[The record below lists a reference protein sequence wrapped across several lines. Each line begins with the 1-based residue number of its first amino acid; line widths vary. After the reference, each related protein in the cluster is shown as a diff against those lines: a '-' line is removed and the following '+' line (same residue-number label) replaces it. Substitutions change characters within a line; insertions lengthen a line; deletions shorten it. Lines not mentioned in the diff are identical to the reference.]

1 MWDIW
6 GENSAKTVYLWQ
18 NLIFW
23 DEMSTSP
30 QSTPAIKLLPALF
43 GSFGIQLWYILLP
56 AYFFF
61 FMTAVY
67 QPFGMATALD
77 MGRGLFYF
85 NTTMLMCIILV
96 TLLLTRLLF
105 WGIFRKGQPNWLGYC
120 FWCFGELSLVAY
132 FMALYLCLMGG
143 AVTPYFTEVAT
154 CLQYSFLI
162 LFYPYFGITVVCAI
176 IGYRIGQ
183 PDEEVIAKDHIRFTD
198 SNNQVRIVL
207 AAKSILFIRTED
219 NYVKIHY
226 LDNGKVKD
234 YLLRATMN
242 SIAPLVE
249 PHNLFRCQRSWFVN
263 LSHIVALRKDP
274 EDLITV
280 ELDAA
285 GIKIPVSRAVYRD
298 LSARL

>member
-1 MWDIW
+1 MTTKTQ
-6 GENSAKTVYLWQ
+6 SATGLKSVP
-18 NLIFW
+18 
-23 DEMSTSP
+23 D
-30 QSTPAIKLLPALF
+30 LL
-43 GSFGIQLWYILLP
+43 GSFGVQLWYILLP

-61 FMTAVY
+61 FMVTVY
-67 QPFGMATALD
+67 RPFGMEEALD

-96 TLLLTRLLF
+96 SQLITRLIF
-105 WGIFRKGQPNWLGYC
+105 WGIFKSVQRNWLGYI
-120 FWCFGELSLVAY
+120 FWCFGELSVVTY
-132 FMALYLCLMGG
+132 FMALYLCLVGG
-143 AVTPYFTEVAT
+143 AVTPYFTEVAI

-162 LFYPYFGITVVCAI
+162 LTYPYFGITVICVLI
-176 IGYRIGQ
+176 SDRLPGKE
-183 PDEEVIAKDHIRFTD
+183 EEVAKDHIRFAD

-207 AAKSILFIRTED
+207 ASKSILFIRAED

-249 PHNLFRCQRSWFVN
+249 PHNLFRCQRSWYVN

-274 EDLITV
+274 DDMITV
-280 ELDAA
+280 ELDTE
-285 GIKIPVSRAVYRD
+285 GITIPVSRVVYRD

>member
-1 MWDIW
+1 M
-6 GENSAKTVYLWQ
+6 SAK
-18 NLIFW
+18 
-23 DEMSTSP
+23 P
-30 QSTPAIKLLPALF
+30 QSTPSLKRVPDIF
-43 GSFGIQLWYILLP
+43 GTFSFQLWYILLP

-61 FMTAVY
+61 FMVAVY
-67 QPFGMATALD
+67 RPFEMEQALD

-85 NTTMLMCIILV
+85 NTTMLMCIIVV
-96 TLLLTRLLF
+96 TLLLLRLLF
-105 WGIFRKGQPNWLGYC
+105 WGIFRNSQRNWLGYF
-120 FWCFGELSLVAY
+120 FWCFGEITVINY

-143 AVTPYFTEVAT
+143 AVTPYFTQVAI

-162 LFYPYFGITVVCAI
+162 LFYPYFGITVVCALI
-176 IGYRIGQ
+176 SSGSE
-183 PDEEVIAKDHIRFTD
+183 PEEEVAKDHIRFVD

-207 AAKSILFIRTED
+207 AAKSILFIRAED

-226 LDNGKVKD
+226 LDNGKMKD

-249 PHNLFRCQRSWFVN
+249 PHGLFRCQRSWFVN

-274 EDLITV
+274 DDMYTV
-280 ELDAA
+280 ELDTD
-285 GIKIPVSRAVYRD
+285 GISIPVSRALYRD

>member
-1 MWDIW
+1 M
-6 GENSAKTVYLWQ
+6 SAKTQ
-18 NLIFW
+18 SATNLK
-23 DEMSTSP
+23 TL
-30 QSTPAIKLLPALF
+30 PAIF
-43 GSFGIQLWYILLP
+43 GSFGTQLWYILLS

-61 FMTAVY
+61 FVVAVY
-67 QPFGMATALD
+67 RPFEMSEALD

-105 WGIFRKGQPNWLGYC
+105 WGLFRHLQRNWLGYS
-120 FWCFGELSLVAY
+120 FWCFGEISVVTY

-143 AVTPYFTEVAT
+143 AVTPYFQQVAI

-162 LFYPYFGITVVCAI
+162 LVYPYFGVTVICVL
-176 IGYRIGQ
+176 IGAKDQ
-183 PDEEVIAKDHIRFTD
+183 EDEAEASKDHIRFAD

-207 AAKSILFIRTED
+207 AAKSILFIRAED

-274 EDLITV
+274 DDLITV
-280 ELDAA
+280 ELDTD
-285 GIKIPVSRAVYRD
+285 GISIPVSRAVYRD